1 MAAMTIEEARI
12 AINERMRLF
21 KGISQDCIAYPN
33 VSFDPPNNGLWCRL
47 NIIFGKSFTAG
58 LAKKPV
64 VRRTGTINIQCFA
77 RPNTGTKEMSILNTA
92 LLEHFEFFSVGHLE
106 FSEGEA
112 VYAGTSNDFD
122 MYNVIVGFRV
132 N

>member
-1 MAAMTIEEARI
+1 MAMTLEDARI
-12 AINERMRLF
+12 AITERMRSF
-21 KGISQDCIAYPN
+21 KGISPERIGYPN
-33 VSFDPPNNGLWCRL
+33 LTFNPPDTGLWCRL
-47 NIIFGKSFTAG
+47 NIIFGKSLIAG
-58 LAKKPV
+58 LAEKPV
-64 VRRTGTINIQCFA
+64 TRRTGTINIQCFA

-92 LLEHFEFFSVGHLE
+92 LLGHFEYFSVGHLE

-112 VYAGTSNDFD
+112 VHAGTSNDFD

>member
-1 MAAMTIEEARI
+1 MASMTIEEARI
-12 AINERMRLF
+12 AITERMRLF
-21 KGISQDCIAYPN
+21 KGISQDRVGYSN
-33 VSFDPPNNGLWCRL
+33 LSFNPPENGLWCRL
-47 NIIFGKSFTAG
+47 NIIFGKSLIAG

-64 VRRTGTINIQCFA
+64 VRRTGAINIQCFA
-77 RPNTGTKEMSILNTA
+77 RPNTGTKEMSILNSA

-112 VYAGTSNDFD
+112 VHAGTSNDFD
-122 MYNVIVGFRV
+122 MYNVVIGFRV

>member
-1 MAAMTIEEARI
+1 MTIEDARI
-12 AINERMRLF
+12 AITERMRLF
-21 KGISQDCIAYPN
+21 KGLSQESIGYPN
-33 VSFDPPNNGLWCRL
+33 LSFDPPAIGLWCRL

-58 LAKKPV
+58 LAKKPT

-92 LLEHFEFFSVGHLE
+92 LLEHFEFFSVGQLE

-112 VYAGTSNDFD
+112 IHVGTSNDFD
-122 MYNVIVGFRV
+122 MYNVVVGFRV